1 MNNQIL
7 KDLILSFETES
18 KYPEKIKYK
27 HFLTHVYTTFD
38 KKIVSSKVD
47 REMNKQKKMR
57 IDVINYIVAHEN
69 QIIKQ
74 LSK

>member
-1 MNNQIL
+1 MHPEITS
-7 KDLILSFETES
+7 LIKTFDS
-18 KYPEKIKYK
+18 KNKNKKEKYK
-27 HFLTHVYTTFD
+27 DFLTHVYMTFD

-47 REMNKQKKMR
+47 REMNKYKKMR

>member
-1 MNNQIL
+1 MPPEITNLLATFDTNTNN
-7 KDLILSFETES
+7 KKE
-18 KYPEKIKYK
+18 KYK
-27 HFLTHVYTTFD
+27 DFLAHVYMTFD

-47 REMNKQKKMR
+47 REMNKYKKMR